1 MFLKKGCEFFDG
13 AAMVKEAGERTLGNS
28 SVAEAPIKIRPLKLN
43 FVLGNIRTTLNFLLP
58 LVTFPYLSRVL
69 GPESLGRV
77 EFANSIVSYFV
88 LFAALGIPMYGVR
101 EIARVRGGAE
111 ARSCTVLE
119 LGAALFVAIAISYT
133 VYFPIV
139 AFVPQLKVEL
149 TLFLIVAPT
158 IFLSDFSFEWFY
170 VGIEDQLYIT
180 VRYLITKVLQL
191 AALFLLVHDTDDVY
205 IYAAINVGLSSIS
218 TVFNITRL
226 RKYQV
231 KVPFAALR
239 FGRHLKPALYIF
251 AAQVAT
257 SVYIHLDVTMLGLV
271 RTKEDVGVYTAANRI
286 VRIVISVVT
295 SLSAVIVPRIEN
307 ALNNGDFAGYR
318 ESLEKSLRFTLLF
331 ALPCIVGLEV
341 VADDAISVF
350 AGNKYEGAVL
360 AVRMLSPIILI
371 VGLANFVGLQVLFAN
386 RRESMY
392 TVAVSIAAVCN
403 FIANLILIPKFGLYG
418 AIFGTVV
425 AECVGLLIETV
436 AARVFL
442 RAAALRVQL
451 WKYVLATTA
460 MGASVFGL
468 KWLCVD
474 MERVVRLVLCV
485 TLGAVVYAGVLA
497 LVGEKMLR
505 RSVLQLRK
513 YFKKGKDL

>member
-1 MFLKKGCEFFDG
+1 ME
-13 AAMVKEAGERTLGNS
+13 EAGEKTLRS
-28 SVAEAPIKIRPLKLN
+28 SSHSASPIKIRSLKLN
-43 FVLGNIRTTLNFLLP
+43 FVLGNIRTALNFLLP

-88 LFAALGIPMYGVR
+88 LFAALGIPIYGMR
-101 EIARVRGGAE
+101 EIARVRGDAE
-111 ARSCTVLE
+111 ARSRTVLE
-119 LGAALFVAIAISYT
+119 LGAVLFIAIATAYI

-170 VGIEDQLYIT
+170 IGIEDQLYIT
-180 VRYLITKVLQL
+180 ARYLVAKVCQV
-191 AALFLLVHDTDDVY
+191 AALFLLVRGADDLY

-218 TVFNITRL
+218 TVFNIARL

-231 KVPFAALR
+231 KVPFKALR
-239 FGRHLKPALYIF
+239 FGRHLKPALCIF

-257 SVYIHLDVTMLGLV
+257 SVYMHLDVTMLGLI

-286 VRIVISVVT
+286 VRIVISVVM
-295 SLSAVIVPRIEN
+295 SLSSVIIPRIEN
-307 ALNNGDFAGYR
+307 ALKNGDFEGYKR
-318 ESLEKSLRFTLLF
+318 YLEKSLRFTLIL

-350 AGNKYEGAVL
+350 AGDKYMGAVL
-360 AVRMLSPIILI
+360 AVRMLSPVILI

-386 RRESMY
+386 RRESAY
-392 TVAVSIAAVCN
+392 TLAVSIAAVCN
-403 FIANLILIPKFGLYG
+403 FVANLILIPKFGLYG
-418 AIFGTVV
+418 AILGTVI

-436 AARVFL
+436 AARRFL
-442 RAAALRVQL
+442 KEAALHVQL
-451 WKYVLATTA
+451 WKYVLATVV
-460 MGASVFGL
+460 MGAAAFGL

-474 MERVVRLVLCV
+474 VGRLSRLVVCIV
-485 TLGAVVYAGVLA
+485 LGAVVYAVALLA
-497 LVGEKMLR
+497 VREKMMAGVW
-505 RSVLQLRK
+505 RSVARRMIVR
-513 YFKKGKDL
+513 